1 MHSADP
7 RDCFM
12 GRSRSSSGLGDLG
25 GEVEF
30 SSLSLALVNDA
41 GRPGIKPGLANMS
54 EWRLKVLSSD
64 PPLPI
69 LSECLE
75 GEGWSL
81 TQDDADGGW
90 YLVGPGDL
98 GDGGTVT
105 DEAGLV
111 LDRINTVYR
120 FRNPGSEPFS
130 LALPVLFKDDG
141 TREYFVRVSHP
152 VTLEFGHSV
161 KLPGFTDEIVD
172 VIWVPP
178 SSALGSTFDHKR
190 AYERLAADPG
200 AAAVIKSFI
209 ASPRDWCEIYKVVE
223 LIEKR
228 CRGIPENWVSK
239 SKLNALTGTACS
251 WDEAGRTG
259 RHANPHFRGP
269 RTPMSLYEGE
279 QITRHIVG
287 EWLQSPDV

>member
-1 MHSADP
+1 
-7 RDCFM
+7 M

-111 LDRINTVYR
+111 LDRI
-120 FRNPGSEPFS
+120 
-130 LALPVLFKDDG
+130 
-141 TREYFVRVSHP
+141 
-152 VTLEFGHSV
+152 
-161 KLPGFTDEIVD
+161 
-172 VIWVPP
+172 
-178 SSALGSTFDHKR
+178 
-190 AYERLAADPG
+190 
-200 AAAVIKSFI
+200 
-209 ASPRDWCEIYKVVE
+209 
-223 LIEKR
+223 
-228 CRGIPENWVSK
+228 
-239 SKLNALTGTACS
+239 
-251 WDEAGRTG
+251 
-259 RHANPHFRGP
+259 
-269 RTPMSLYEGE
+269 
-279 QITRHIVG
+279 
-287 EWLQSPDV
+287 